1 MQSDPHQRARFLID
15 EALIAG
21 IARDDDVWLRS
32 HSAECAECANYA
44 ETTSRIVR
52 GLNALSFET
61 DPAMTARVRDALAA
75 CAQRRPSAAQ
85 RYSAMQRR
93 YSAPPWRWGLIAAA
107 LLIAVAAPVYRNM
120 TDRRR
125 EAEIDRADTL
135 LLQRVNARVSQ
146 TLPSAMEPLVQ
157 TQTTPGRDR

>member
-1 MQSDPHQRARFLID
+1 MQSDPHQRARYLID

-32 HSAECAECANYA
+32 HSAECAECASYA
-44 ETTSRIVR
+44 ETTSRMVR

-61 DPAMTARVRDALAA
+61 DPGMTTRVQDALTAYA
-75 CAQRRPSAAQ
+75 H
-85 RYSAMQRR
+85 RR
-93 YSAPPWRWGLIAAA
+93 YSAPSWRWALIAAA
-107 LLIAVAAPVYRNM
+107 LLIAAAAPVYKNM

-146 TLPSAMEPLVQ
+146 TLPAAMEPLMQ
-157 TQTTPGRDR
+157 TQTTPGGDR